1 MANEI
6 IKIDGKDYELGKTY
20 TNKHGVK
27 FKLKRDIRADMQRNK
42 ARYGEKLIIR

>member
-27 FKLKRDIRADMQRNK
+27 FKLKRDIIDWCVAI
-42 ARYGEKLIIR
+42 EFIR